1 VTTDPQEAVLA
12 GIYTRMSVAAI
23 GDTTKVEDQE
33 SISRG
38 LAKHRDWEVVEV
50 YCDNSRSAWQRNR
63 KRPGWDRMLA
73 DVEAGKINAII
84 VYHGDR
90 LVRQPRDLEDLLDL
104 AHGKGIKL
112 ASPTGTRD
120 LDDDEAQFILGI
132 EANMARRESANTSR
146 RRKAQ
151 YARWR
156 REGRVRPGGRGG
168 RAFGFATDGVSHLP
182 PDRCD
187 VATREELTEA
197 DVIREMARRILDGE
211 TTGTVSR
218 DISARGWRTP
228 AGGKFTHGTLRKMLA
243 RARYAGL
250 MPDGV
255 SKAAWEPI
263 LDRETWEALAVVLD
277 SKAAAFR
284 YATNARRYL
293 LSGIARCGACG
304 APLHMRAAYHRP
316 GQTGYACIEDGCKK
330 VYRSVALLDMYVAAA
345 VVGRLAKE
353 GNPEGHLPSVPGLA
367 AEWRAL
373 DEERAAVEARIAD
386 YRKGG
391 LTSLLARLDSL
402 DARLAEL
409 RELARGDAD
418 ARLRGRH
425 AGITLAEFLAE
436 PLGTRRALVSACLEV
451 TVLPASRR
459 GPGFRTEDVR
469 LVPRVSGQGAAG
481 QGGDGVS
488 GADAEDDGGDDLD
501 DAEVTGAEG
510 PGGLAV
516 PDGDAG
522 LLA

>member
-1 VTTDPQEAVLA
+1 VTSDLEDAVLA

-33 SISRG
+33 AISRG
-38 LAKHRDWEVVEV
+38 LARHRNWEVVEV

-168 RAFGFATDGVSHLP
+168 RAFGFATDGVSHFP
-182 PDRCD
+182 ADRCD
-187 VATREELTEA
+187 VTTREELAEA
-197 DVIREMARRILDGE
+197 DVVREMARRVLDGE
-211 TTGTVSR
+211 HAGAIVR
-218 DISARGWRTP
+218 DVTARGWRTP
-228 AGGKFTHGTLRKMLA
+228 TGGPFTHGTIRKMLA
-243 RARYAGL
+243 RPRYAGL
-250 MPDGV
+250 MPDGA
-255 SKAAWEPI
+255 SKAAWEPV
-263 LDRETWEALAVVLD
+263 LDRDIWEAVTVVLD
-277 SKAAAFR
+277 SKAAAFG

-293 LSGIARCGACG
+293 LSGIARCGAPGCG

-330 VYRSVALLDMYVAAA
+330 VYRSVSLLDAYVTGR

-353 GNPEGHLPSVPGLA
+353 ANPEGHIPAVPGLA

-373 DEERAAVEARIAD
+373 ADERAATEVLAAD
-386 YRKGG
+386 PSKGRHVH
-391 LTSLLARLDSL
+391 LLLARLDSL
-402 DARLAEL
+402 DARLGEL

-425 AGITLAEFLAE
+425 AGITLEEFLAE
-436 PLGTRRALVSACLEV
+436 PLGSRRALVSACYEV
-451 TVLPASRR
+451 VVLPASRR

-469 LVPRVSGQGAAG
+469 LVPRAG
-481 QGGDGVS
+481 GHGPGGEGGEGVG
-488 GADAEDDGGDDLD
+488 GADADDQGGHDAD
-501 DAEVTGAEG
+501 DAQVPPG
-510 PGGLAV
+510 PAGLAV
-516 PDGDAG
+516 PGPGRQA
-522 LLA
+522 